1 MLALSRTLRA
11 GAEAPVPRR
20 GILDSA
26 CARRRLFSAG
36 RTEGCRLGRTKG
48 FGLSCGRLAV
58 SGINRVCRCSRTHA
72 TLRSRSA
79 TPRMARP

>member
-1 MLALSRTLRA
+1 MGLPTDWQSVFGGRNSAGFGTVPPDPPQDRTVLALSRTLRA

-36 RTEGCRLGRTKG
+36 RDGGM
-48 FGLSCGRLAV
+48 
-58 SGINRVCRCSRTHA
+58 
-72 TLRSRSA
+72 SA
-79 TPRMARP
+79 QSN